1 MAISDDM
8 LHRTSALPTA
18 TLHEA
23 FGKRGNLPS
32 AIKPVSPDFK
42 VCGRAVTVHG
52 PGGDNVWLHRAI
64 YEARPG
70 DVLVVSTNSTFEH
83 GYWGEIMS
91 TAALARGLAGV
102 VIDGG
107 ARDGKLLA
115 EFGFPVF
122 SRGLCIKGTGKDLE
136 AVAWINQP
144 VMIGEVVVAAG
155 DLIVGDGDG
164 VVAIPAARVADVL
177 AAAERREADEAA
189 IIERLR
195 GGETTLAVYGWE

>member
-1 MAISDDM
+1 MRISDE
-8 LHRTSALPTA
+8 LLRRAAELPTA

-32 AIKPVSPDFK
+32 AIKPVSPAFK
-42 VCGRAVTVHG
+42 ICGLAVTVHG

-64 YEARPG
+64 YEAQPG
-70 DVLVVSTNSTFEH
+70 DVLVVCTNSTYEH

-91 TAALARGLAGV
+91 TAALERGLAGV

-122 SRGLCIKGTGKDLE
+122 SRGLCIKGTGKDLD
-136 AVAWINQP
+136 AVAWINKP
-144 VMIGEVVVAAG
+144 VMIGDVVVTAG
-155 DLIVGDGDG
+155 DLVVGDGDG
-164 VVAIPAARVADVL
+164 VVAIPQGAVPDVL
-177 AAAERREADEAA
+177 ERAERREDDEAK
-189 IIERLR
+189 ILERLR
-195 GGETTLAVYGWE
+195 QGESTLAIYGWG